1 MKNILTALLLS
12 ITILSFGQS
21 TMNIHENSGTT
32 IFLPIN
38 TVDSFNYV
46 TTPAPARVNI
56 YETGGGIIS
65 KLVANIDSTTFTI
78 QSSTELPTL
87 NTLTVVNIASTLA
100 TSGGNITNDGGASI
114 TARGIV
120 WGSNPNPSLTS
131 NIGQTN
137 DGIGV
142 GIFNSDLTGLTAS
155 TTYYVRAYATNSVGT
170 AYGNELS
177 FNSAPMPTL
186 AIGDTFQGGIIFYLD
201 GNGGGLISALSN
213 QSQGAEWG
221 CVTTHI
227 FGGVILDA
235 IGAGEQNTN
244 VILANCNTSG
254 IAADICANLTLGGYS
269 DWFLPSIDELDLMYQ
284 NLRVQGLGNFNAG
297 IFWSSSQGPTQNSGT
312 LSTAKHLDFGNGDI
326 YYNLKNTLKYVRAIR
341 AF

>member
-1 MKNILTALLLS
+1 MGSMKYIQTTLLLL
-12 ITILSFGQS
+12 ITIFSFGQS

-120 WGSNPNPSLTS
+120 WGTNPNPSLTS

-201 GNGGGLISALSN
+201 GNGGGLISAPFD
-213 QSQGAEWG
+213 QSTTQWG
-221 CVTTHI
+221 CSGPTINT
-227 FGGVILDA
+227 GDA
-235 IGAGEQNTN
+235 IGTGAQNTTL
-244 VILANCNTSG
+244 IDATCTTPG
-254 IAADICANLTLGGYS
+254 IAADVCANLTLGGFS
-269 DWFLPSIDELDLMYQ
+269 DWFLPSKDELLLMCQ
-284 NLRVQGLGNFNAG
+284 NLHSQGLGGFSTG
-297 IFWSSSQGPTQNSGT
+297 WYWSSSNWSGS
-312 LSTAKHLDFGNGDI
+312 LAKSVFFSNCGNDNATKSFA
-326 YYNLKNTLKYVRAIR
+326 YKVRAIR